1 MKKTI
6 LSFLLIF
13 NLSLFSQDYF
23 QQETNYII
31 DVALN
36 DIEHTLNGFEQIEYI
51 NHSKDTLGFIWIHLW
66 PNAYKNKHTALSR
79 QKIENGDNKLY
90 YSSKE
95 DQGYI

>member
-1 MKKTI
+1 MKK
-6 LSFLLIF
+6 FLLIF
-13 NLSLFSQDYF
+13 LYLSLNQISAQDYF

-79 QKIENGDNKLY
+79 QKNRKW
-90 YSSKE
+90 
-95 DQGYI
+95 